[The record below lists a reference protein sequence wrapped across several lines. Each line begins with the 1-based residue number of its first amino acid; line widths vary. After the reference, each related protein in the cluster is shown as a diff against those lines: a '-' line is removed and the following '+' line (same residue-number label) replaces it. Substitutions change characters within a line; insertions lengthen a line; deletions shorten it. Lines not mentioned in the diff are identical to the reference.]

1 MSDKKK
7 SHWDGRSR
15 ISTKQY
21 KDNYNEIFKKEKKIT
36 KNNSKPSDSV
46 KKPGVSTNLQEDYI
60 ETLKKLGKEYERRPK
75 NGRGLNLQINAEV
88 VNGTCPHCQHQT
100 VLVSVWTNC
109 IYRCMTC
116 GFDVKQMVN
125 GKISYIPHV
134 EDPKKFKYG
143 MKIDNPNG

>member
-7 SHWDGRSR
+7 DRPWDGRSR
-15 ISTKQY
+15 IPTQQY

-46 KKPGVSTNLQEDYI
+46 EKPGVSTNLQ
-60 ETLKKLGKEYERRPK
+60 
-75 NGRGLNLQINAEV
+75 INAEI
-88 VNGTCPHCQHQT
+88 VNGNCPHCKHDT
-100 VLVSVWTNC
+100 VLVSIWTNSLN
-109 IYRCMTC
+109 RCMTC
-116 GFDVKQMVN
+116 GFDVKQLVN

-134 EDPKKFKYG
+134 TDPKKFRYN

>member
-7 SHWDGRSR
+7 DRPWDGRSR
-15 ISTKQY
+15 VSTKQY
-21 KDNYNEIFKKEKKIT
+21 KENYNEIFNKEKKIT
-36 KNNSKPSDSV
+36 KNNSKPHNSV
-46 KKPGVSTNLQEDYI
+46 KKPGVSA
-60 ETLKKLGKEYERRPK
+60 
-75 NGRGLNLQINAEV
+75 NLQINAEI
-88 VNGTCPHCQHQT
+88 VNGNCPHCRHDT
-100 VLVSVWTNC
+100 VLVSIWTNC

-134 EDPKKFKYG
+134 ADPTKFRYG

>member
-7 SHWDGRSR
+7 DRPWDGRSR

-21 KDNYNEIFKKEKKIT
+21 KENYDEIFKKEKKNI
-36 KNNSKPSDSV
+36 KNNSKPSDSPE
-46 KKPGVSTNLQEDYI
+46 KPGVSS
-60 ETLKKLGKEYERRPK
+60 
-75 NGRGLNLQINAEV
+75 NLQINAEI
-88 VNGTCPHCQHQT
+88 VNGTCPHCRHDT

-134 EDPKKFKYG
+134 ADPKKFRYG
-143 MKIDNPNG
+143 MKIDTNG

>member
-1 MSDKKK
+1 MSKKK
-7 SHWDGRSR
+7 KPQWDGRSR
-15 ISTKQY
+15 IPTQQY

-36 KNNSKPSDSV
+36 QNNSKPSNSPE
-46 KKPGVSTNLQEDYI
+46 KPGVSA
-60 ETLKKLGKEYERRPK
+60 
-75 NGRGLNLQINAEV
+75 NLQINAEI
-88 VNGTCPHCQHQT
+88 VNGTCPHCRHDT
-100 VLVSVWTNC
+100 VLVSIWTNC

-134 EDPKKFKYG
+134 TDAKTFRYN